1 MDATE
6 EDDVKPDGEHG
17 RHYLPAGAKPY
28 LQTLMHCCGLSLCGV
43 LMLLR
48 RVVGDRR
55 PWVEHRSKRVVTM
68 QTFIL
73 AGIEVTGTWLQY
85 VALLFMPVSMWLML
99 RGSVLVFAPAIRH
112 LVLGKSMS
120 CEKFRSL
127 LIIAL
132 GLIFVGIA
140 VELQLYETEG
150 EHSSYV
156 ERVGR
161 RDGIAMLVAAQLLQA
176 IKTVWEEDLLQR
188 VEVDP
193 IFLVVLEGLCGI
205 TWLAVGAWPVLQVE
219 DAKMRLSESFQQDYD
234 LLTGNDRFL
243 KLAIAYVF
251 SIVVLNVAAV
261 ILVKLTTATTCL
273 VVDVARTVLVWLS
286 AVLLYQVGETDAGEQ
301 VGWWTVPEVL
311 GFVLILAGAWSYS
324 RPAPLQ
330 RDVLLGAVELG

>member
-1 MDATE
+1 
-6 EDDVKPDGEHG
+6 
-17 RHYLPAGAKPY
+17 
-28 LQTLMHCCGLSLCGV
+28 
-43 LMLLR
+43 MLLR
-48 RVVGDRR
+48 RAVGDTRR
-55 PWVEHRSKRVVTM
+55 WVENRSKRRVATH
-68 QTFIL
+68 TFVL
-73 AGIEVTGTWLQY
+73 SAIEVTGIWLQY
-85 VALLFMPVSMWLML
+85 AALLFMPVSMWLML
-99 RGSVLVFAPAIRH
+99 RGSVLVFTPALRH

-120 CEKFRSL
+120 CDKFRAL
-127 LIIAL
+127 LTIAL

-140 VELQLYETEG
+140 VELEISEG
-150 EHSSYV
+150 EESSYV
-156 ERVGR
+156 ERLGR
-161 RDGIAMLVAAQLLQA
+161 RDGIVMLLAAQLLQA

-188 VEVDP
+188 LEVDP